1 MDIEEIFGKESGM
14 LGASNVL
21 PPLTSALHEGLGHA
35 DQWVR
40 DTSILALGA
49 VADGC
54 KDDLAPHLPQLHP
67 FLLQ

>member
-1 MDIEEIFGKESGM
+1 MF
-14 LGASNVL
+14 GASNIL
-21 PPLTSALHEGLGHA
+21 PLLTLALHEGLGHA
-35 DQWVR
+35 NQWVR

-54 KDDLAPHLPQLHP
+54 KDDLAPHLTQLHP